1 MTGEAPTS
9 AQSRRLIIVDHSGAP
24 GGGQLGLARYLA
36 QPSEYERTAIFIS
49 GGEIAERVSLAGV
62 ETIVL
67 DPQRSHSRMGLLRAI
82 PRLRSTLRA
91 IDDDAIIVSNSGYA
105 SLALALSRLPH
116 RRLVA
121 YLRTEPTPP
130 DSHPVKK
137 WFDTTV
143 VYSRFA
149 GYLANSNWTKAAI
162 PPKLA
167 KRPSRVAYPL
177 SGLRASDSAGRRPP
191 LADSSQVRIASFSRL
206 DRWKGLDTLLDA
218 ADLLHG
224 DGLLGRELSVDIFGG
239 SHDTDGSYADAL
251 RARASSAAYPVTVHG
266 HISDVSPRMREADIV
281 VVPSLHP
288 EPFGQVIAQAIS
300 HGCVVIVS
308 DQGGAVEQVTDGH
321 NGLTFRAGD
330 ALSLADAI
338 QRVVRTPGLSGSLS
352 THAAHYGERMS
363 DSALASHFDHAVS
376 DLVSEI
382 GV

>member
-1 MTGEAPTS
+1 MTAEASTS
-9 AQSRRLIIVDHSGAP
+9 APPHRLIFVDHSGAP

-49 GGEIAERVSLAGV
+49 GGEIADRAALAGI

-67 DPQRSHSRMGLLRAI
+67 DPQRSHSRLGLLRAI
-82 PRLRSTLRA
+82 PRLRTTLRA
-91 IDDDAIIVSNSGYA
+91 IDDDAIVVSNSGYA
-105 SLALALSRLPH
+105 SLALALARLPH

-130 DSHPVKK
+130 DSHPMKK

-149 GYLANSNWTKAAI
+149 GYLANSHWTRAAI

-167 KRPSRVAYPL
+167 ERPSRVAYPL

-191 LADSSQVRIASFSRL
+191 LTDGSHVRIASFSRL

-218 ADLLHG
+218 TDMLHG
-224 DGLLGRELSVDIFGG
+224 DGLGRELSVDIFGG
-239 SHDTDGSYADAL
+239 SHDTDGSYADTL
-251 RARASSAAYPVTVHG
+251 RARASSAAYRVTLHG
-266 HISDVSPRMREADIV
+266 HISDVSPHMREADIV

-308 DQGGAVEQVTDGH
+308 DQGGAIEQVTNGH

-330 ALSLADAI
+330 ARSLADAI

-352 THAAHYGERMS
+352 THAAHYSERMS
-363 DSALASHFDHAVS
+363 DSALASQFDHAVTE
-376 DLVSEI
+376 LVSEM